1 MYLFQKTLFDNG
13 TFQVSTRRDTLEYG
27 FGDEYTFD
35 VERLIELVNFLLLRE
50 EIVLVESDC
59 QSDCPILGLSTC
71 RPDKSL
77 SCPVSGCPL
86 G

>member
-1 MYLFQKTLFDNG
+1 MYLFQKPLFDNG
-13 TFQVSTRRDTLEYG
+13 SFQVSACGDTLEFG
-27 FGDEYTFD
+27 FGDEYCFD
-35 VERLIELVNFLLLRE
+35 LEHLVELVNFLLLRE

-59 QSDCPILGLSTC
+59 QSDCPIHGLSTC